1 MSVEEQRTQRR
12 VFVAGHPYIAQE
24 DTKNREDQCRPGRSH
39 TGVGHRA
46 RPRSLGAAGCVQQL
60 SISYQTRPIELYG
73 TYFL

>member
-39 TGVGHRA
+39 TESGIARA
-46 RPRSLGAAGCVQQL
+46 HARSELSAGCVQQV
-60 SISYQTRPIELYG
+60 SKVPSGAQ
-73 TYFL
+73 